1 MPCATCSTT
10 RSSSLL
16 RAAGSTIAS
25 TPRGGRA
32 VVVVTDTG
40 IGIPDGD
47 LPGMFTPFH
56 RGANAMDRAVQG
68 SGLGLAIVRTIVT
81 EHGGT
86 VAVESKLD
94 QGSTFTIT
102 LPLRPPPS

>member
-1 MPCATCSTT
+1 M
-10 RSSSLL
+10 
-16 RAAGSTIAS
+16 
-25 TPRGGRA
+25 
-32 VVVVTDTG
+32 TDTG